1 MVSGNFWKN
10 VIRKIKVLDKWIAIP
25 FFSLIAFSIIAVYSA
40 SGYSAM
46 RDFGNP
52 NHYLYRQL
60 YNVGASLFLALIVY
74 IFPFKALKN
83 KRFIQLGTIVI
94 FLLLILV
101 FFFAPHL
108 GARRWLPLPG
118 FNVQPSEFA
127 KAFVIWYLAYIF
139 SRNQR
144 GLEYNFKKTIMQPVV
159 LVVIIIALIILQ
171 PDTGTAIIIAL
182 MVLMIV
188 SASGAPMKYG
198 MSFISLVFIGGGAAF
213 FLIYKFGEKLFSSN
227 YRYGRFLGLW
237 DPFGYYETHGHQ
249 LVNSYYALSRGGFF
263 GVGIGNSVQKTGYLP
278 FPYTDF
284 IMAIVGEEIGLIGVF
299 FVLLALGTII
309 GRSFYLANKSEDSFN
324 SLILI
329 GVGSMLLVQALVN
342 LAGVTGLIP
351 ITGVTFPFLSYGGSS
366 VMVVSISVALAA
378 NASNLERKSKE
389 KRENEN

>member
-1 MVSGNFWKN
+1 MSGKIHKN
-10 VIRKIKVLDKWIAIP
+10 IMREIKAVDKWFAIP
-25 FFSLIAFSIIAVYSA
+25 FFSLIAFSILAVYSA

-52 NHYLYRQL
+52 NHYLNRQL
-60 YNVGASLFLALIVY
+60 INVGVSLFLALIVY
-74 IFPFKALKN
+74 IFPFRVLKN
-83 KRFIQLGTIVI
+83 KRFIQLGTIAI
-94 FLLLILV
+94 FLLLIAV

-118 FNVQPSEFA
+118 FNIQPSEFA
-127 KAFVIWYLAYIF
+127 KFFVIWYLAYIF

-144 GLEYNFKKTIMQPVV
+144 GLEYNFRKTIVQPVT
-159 LVVIIIALIILQ
+159 LVVFIIALIILQ

-182 MVLMIV
+182 MVLFIV
-188 SASGAPMKYG
+188 SASGAPMRYG
-198 MSFISLVFIGGGAAF
+198 FLFISLVFIGGGAVL
-213 FLIYKFGEKLFSSN
+213 FLIYKFGDKLPFLS
-227 YRYGRFLGLW
+227 YRYDRFLGLW

-249 LVNSYYALSRGGFF
+249 LVNSYYALSRGGVF

-284 IMAIVGEEIGLIGVF
+284 IIAIIGEEIGLIGVF

-309 GRSFYLANKSEDSFN
+309 GRSFYLASKSKDSFN

-329 GVGSMLLVQALVN
+329 GVGSMLLIQSLVN
-342 LAGVTGLIP
+342 LAGVIGLIP

-366 VMVVSISVALAA
+366 VMVVSSSVALAA
-378 NASNLERKSKE
+378 NAANAEQKIKNE
-389 KRENEN
+389 KNEN